1 MPYQPLDPTHLVGL
15 LVNCVY
21 SQDPLRPQPEGEWV
35 DEVADLRYF
44 VAEERVERLEIIID
58 ELRRLRALPPEQAAA
73 LFPVSAVGVT
83 SIEDMPLPE
92 WLDVQIERLAR
103 AIEDK
108 RAGRLTR
115 EEP

>member
-1 MPYQPLDPTHLVGL
+1 MPYEPLDPTYLVGL

-35 DEVADLRYF
+35 DEVAALRYF
-44 VAEERVERLEIIID
+44 VAEEHVERLEIMID

-73 LFPVSAVGVT
+73 RFPVSAVGVT
-83 SIEDMPLPE
+83 SIEELPLPE
-92 WLDVQIERLAR
+92 WLDVQIERLAG

-108 RAGRLTR
+108 RAGRLSR
-115 EEP
+115 VQP

>member
-1 MPYQPLDPTHLVGL
+1 VPYEPLDPTYLVGL

-21 SQDPLRPQPEGEWV
+21 SQDPLRPSPEGEWV

-44 VAEERVERLEIIID
+44 VAGEDDESLDITID

-73 LFPVSAVGVT
+73 RFPVSAVGVT
-83 SIEDMPLPE
+83 SIEEMPLPE

-108 RAGRLTR
+108 RAGRLFR
-115 EEP
+115 VQP